1 MEADLGVPSCLFGG
15 PPEVGNM
22 IKLGES
28 QLGFMSIFARPL
40 FDGIST
46 ILPCMSFTVEELDRN
61 KKIWE
66 QKIADIESNS
76 TSDGSYSDSTPTNT
90 KSTPHTSADA
100 TDLRSPSI
108 TSGTNGLVSV
118 SPQSVTA
125 TALPLQQSIEGLDTN
140 GTNRGRISRKDT
152 SIDPLSSLS
161 KSRSPGSRQRA
172 VSAHQS
178 SSTKTNKTNGGA
190 PSDQSLS
197 PPLPNGLG
205 SAFAASET
213 DVRYMGKNH
222 KDLYL
227 QENASEVRSGESGG
241 PNGNKSKRF
250 SKGFKRLFKRKW
262 KNEQTPTAESP
273 DTDIAQR

>member
-1 MEADLGVPSCLFGG
+1 METDLGVPSCLFGG
-15 PPEVGNM
+15 PPAVGNI

-40 FDGIST
+40 FEGINDL
-46 ILPCMSFTVEELDRN
+46 LPCMSFTIEELERN

-66 QKIADIESNS
+66 QKIADVESS

-100 TDLRSPSI
+100 TDFRSPSI
-108 TSGTNGLVSV
+108 TSSINGQVSV

-125 TALPLQQSIEGLDTN
+125 TALPLQQIIEGLDSD
-140 GTNRGRISRKDT
+140 GTNRGRLSRKDT
-152 SIDPLSSLS
+152 AVDPLSSLT
-161 KSRSPGSRQRA
+161 KTESPGRQRA

-178 SSTKTNKTNGGA
+178 SSTKGGP
-190 PSDQSLS
+190 PSDQSTS

-205 SAFAASET
+205 SGFAASET
-213 DVRYMGKNH
+213 DVRYLGKDD

-227 QENASEVRSGESGG
+227 QGNASELRSGEGG
-241 PNGNKSKRF
+241 GGRNGMKSKRF
-250 SKGFKRLFKRKW
+250 SKGFKRFFKRKW
-262 KNEQTPTAESP
+262 KNEQVTPVEATDSNAAE
-273 DTDIAQR
+273 R